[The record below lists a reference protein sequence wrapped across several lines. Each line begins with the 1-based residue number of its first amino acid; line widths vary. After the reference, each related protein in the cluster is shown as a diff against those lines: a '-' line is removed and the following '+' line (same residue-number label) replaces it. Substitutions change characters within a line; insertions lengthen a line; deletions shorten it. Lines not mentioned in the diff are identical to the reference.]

1 MPVTCPNCGRETERR
16 EKFCDACG
24 AFLGWDA
31 GQSADSQL
39 FAPQAP
45 QPDEQRAGVQIQ
57 IRNGLIEVAPG
68 NAESTPF
75 TIKNLGTQVE
85 EFRFSVAGPDWLVA
99 EPATVSVY
107 PGQEATGAVQ
117 AAPPRTSSSIAG
129 VTPFQLTATSA
140 LHAHVSGSAAG
151 RVDVAPYYELAAE
164 LIPTSSHGRRWTRH
178 HIALD
183 NRGNVPL
190 RIPLS
195 PTDVADGLRL
205 DVPAVAEV
213 APGEVTEVPVAVHG
227 PFRWFGR
234 PEPKTFSVIA
244 EAPKPLAP
252 ARLPGTRI
260 VTPLLPRWAPVAAAA
275 LLAAG
280 AAAAVV
286 ATRATAKHG
295 PTHPTSSSSTSP
307 AARSS
312 AAPSPSSSASP
323 TSSSS
328 SSSSS
333 SVSVSVP
340 DVTGETLQEAETAL
354 RNQHLVPQPQAFYS
368 GPSATAGNVVRTSPA
383 ANVVVPPGS
392 TVQVLVPTGT
402 TDLVSAAP
410 SAQWTASSQ
419 FTPPTANLQFGGPE
433 NNSAGAVL
441 RLPQVALEDRTMAA
455 EALETHPPPVMNAFI
470 TGVYTLPAATIAGE
484 QFRADIGFRQG
495 TGAKIRYQVIA
506 VEAGGPQRTVAD
518 DTHDA
523 GTGRM
528 ANVHV
533 DLPPGT
539 THIAL
544 RVIALDLTPAQ
555 DDAVLGRPRHRGS
568 ERPHGTCPINGP
580 AESVRK
586 PDISPYRP
594 VTGPVPGCPQV
605 RGDTEVRE
613 LQRTDADGCFAV
625 EGTWASAGSRPTGE
639 MAVPE
644 NMTVSRGGQ
653 RLCFY

>member
-57 IRNGLIEVAPG
+57 IRNDLIEVAPG
-68 NAESTPF
+68 NAASTPF

-85 EFRFSVAGPDWLVA
+85 EFRFTVTGPDWLVA

-164 LIPTSSHGRRWTRH
+164 LIPTSSSGRRWTRH

-195 PTDVADGLRL
+195 PADVADGLRL
-205 DVPAVAEV
+205 DVPAAAEV

-234 PEPKTFSVIA
+234 PEPKTFAVIA
-244 EAPKPLAP
+244 ESPKPLAP

-260 VTPLLPRWAPVAAAA
+260 VTPLLPRWVPVAATA
-275 LLAAG
+275 LLAA
-280 AAAAVV
+280 AAAAAILVPKYLL
-286 ATRATAKHG
+286 AKPG
-295 PTHPTSSSSTSP
+295 PTHPASLSASSSGSP
-307 AARSS
+307 SRS
-312 AAPSPSSSASP
+312 PSGSSPGSPSGSSPGSSSGSSSAGSSG
-323 TSSSS
+323 SSSG

-333 SVSVSVP
+333 SVPVAVP
-340 DVTGETLQEAETAL
+340 DVTGESLDQAKTAL
-354 RNQHLVPQPQAFYS
+354 LNQHLVPQPQAFYN
-368 GPSATAGNVVRTSPA
+368 GPSATALNVVRTSPA
-383 ANVVVPPGS
+383 SNVVVPPGS

-402 TDLVSAAP
+402 YNLVSAAP

-433 NNSAGAVL
+433 NNGAGAVL
-441 RLPQVALEDRTMAA
+441 LLPQVALEDRTMAP
-455 EALETHPPPVMNAFI
+455 EALETHPPPVMNSFI

-495 TGAKIRYQVIA
+495 TGGKIRYQVIA
-506 VEAGGPQRTVAD
+506 VGTDRSQQIVAD
-518 DTHDA
+518 NTHDA
-523 GTGRM
+523 GTGQM
-528 ANVHV
+528 ANVNGN
-533 DLPPGT
+533 LPPGT
-539 THIAL
+539 MYIAL

-555 DDAVLGRPRHRGS
+555 DDAVWVGPGIEEANAPTEPARPAVS
-568 ERPHGTCPINGP
+568 Q
-580 AESVRK
+580 
-586 PDISPYRP
+586 SPSQSP
-594 VTGPVPGCPQV
+594 SPTSTGP
-605 RGDTEVRE
+605 
-613 LQRTDADGCFAV
+613 
-625 EGTWASAGSRPTGE
+625 
-639 MAVPE
+639 
-644 NMTVSRGGQ
+644 
-653 RLCFY
+653 